1 MAGIVE
7 NLVYWQKEII
17 DAKHGLAPNGE
28 ILLGLQVNDEGLRDD
43 LQALFLRQQ
52 ALPPISRST
61 LYMCGKKQNILA
73 LFYVHDKAHPWK
85 SYKNTQIF
93 LLFQDP
99 KNSLQDLPQGSAEPR
114 GQHRLKS

>member
-28 ILLGLQVNDEGLRDD
+28 ILLGLQVNDGGLRDD

-61 LYMCGKKQNILA
+61 LYMCGKKTKYSGPVLC
-73 LFYVHDKAHPWK
+73 
-85 SYKNTQIF
+85 S
-93 LLFQDP
+93 
-99 KNSLQDLPQGSAEPR
+99 
-114 GQHRLKS
+114 